1 MRKLLY
7 LLLAAATL
15 SFVGCGGDSTTT
27 EEPGK
32 EVNPTPTPEPEPEPE
47 PDPNPEPEP
56 EPEPEPNPEPE
67 PEPSTQTFPDYGKV
81 KAFPTAVGHGAAATG
96 GRGGEI
102 YHVTNLN
109 DSGAGSLR
117 DAVSQSNRII
127 VFDVAGVITLKSVL
141 VLKSNQTLLF
151 QTAPGDGIEIYNNR
165 VASSGA
171 SNLIVRYMRVR
182 VGRQASSQDNMDA
195 GGLSSGAD
203 VIYDHCSFTWA
214 TDECFSINTDNKGT
228 RPQRITLQ
236 NSIIGQGCM
245 NHSAGGLIQTSDT
258 EGVTIYRNLLIDNG
272 ARNFKVKGLNQY
284 VNNVV
289 YNWGSSSCYDMSN
302 SSGHSDTQIQNNYF
316 IQGPCYVWRNTP
328 AEKVSEEVYNNPA
341 ICSPTGAGH
350 NYYEILS
357 QENPTLPFTRGNA
370 EFDTYFVGNWYDN
383 DRDGQLGG
391 VELTAD
397 NFASYCS
404 GTPSFLSTPSTAH
417 PAIESMTSAREAY
430 DWVVKYVGASLPA
443 RDKVDGYMVEE
454 LTSLGTKGT
463 IFRDQRK
470 ELQYPLANSW
480 QQINTSDNRPTD
492 SDKDGIPDSIEEQ
505 YGLNKNDSSDAA
517 RVAQNGYTNIEN
529 YTFLLEAD
537 RR

>member
-1 MRKLLY
+1 MRKYWLQLLCA
-7 LLLAAATL
+7 LLLLGLTA
-15 SFVGCGGDSTTT
+15 CGGDDPIN
-27 EEPGK
+27 EEP
-32 EVNPTPTPEPEPEPE
+32 EQPETEQPEPEPEPEPE
-47 PDPNPEPEP
+47 PDPPTPP
-56 EPEPEPNPEPE
+56 TPPTPPAPDK
-67 PEPSTQTFPDYGKV
+67 FPDYGAV
-81 KAFPTAVGHGAAATG
+81 KAFPTAVGHGRNATG

-117 DAVSQSNRII
+117 DAVSQSNRTI

-182 VGRQASSQDNMDA
+182 TGRQASSQDNMDA

-214 TDECFSINTDNKGT
+214 TDECFSISTDNKGT

-302 SSGHSDTQIQNNYF
+302 SEGRSDTQIENNYF

-328 AEKVSEEVYNNPA
+328 AEKVSAEIYNNAA

-350 NYYEILS
+350 AYYEVLS
-357 QENPTLPFTRGNA
+357 QEKPTKPFTRGNA
-370 EFDTYFVGNWYDN
+370 NFESYFAGNYFDNNT
-383 DRDGQLGG
+383 DGVLNG
-391 VELTAD
+391 VELTTA

-404 GTPSFLSTPSTAH
+404 GTPTFLASPSTLH
-417 PAIESMTSAREAY
+417 PAIDEKSSAEAAY
-430 DWVVKYVGASLPA
+430 RWVVNYVGASLPQ
-443 RDKVDGYMVEE
+443 RDKVDGYMIEE
-454 LTSLGTKGT
+454 LQSLGTKGT

-480 QQINTSDNRPTD
+480 QQIDTSDNRPTD
-492 SDKDGIPDSIEEQ
+492 SDKDGIPDTIEEQ
-505 YGLNKNDSSDAA
+505 YGLNKNDASDAA
-517 RVAQNGYTNIEN
+517 KIAENGYSNIEN
-529 YTFLLEAD
+529 YTFLMEAN
-537 RR
+537 RK

>member
-1 MRKLLY
+1 MLKYWLH
-7 LLLAAATL
+7 L
-15 SFVGCGGDSTTT
+15 SCCLIAFSLVACGGDDPTS
-27 EEPGK
+27 EEP
-32 EVNPTPTPEPEPEPE
+32 EQPETEQPAPEPEPEPE
-47 PDPNPEPEP
+47 PDPAPPTP
-56 EPEPEPNPEPE
+56 PA
-67 PEPSTQTFPDYGKV
+67 PSKFPDYGAA
-81 KAFPTAVGHGAAATG
+81 KAFPTAVGHGRNATG

-151 QTAPGDGIEIYNNR
+151 QTAPGDGIELYNNR

-182 VGRQASSQDNMDA
+182 TGRQASSKDNLDA

-236 NSIIGQGCM
+236 HSIIGQGCM

-258 EGVTIYRNLLIDNG
+258 EGVTIYHNLLIDNG

-289 YNWGSSSCYDMSN
+289 YNWGSSSCYDMSD
-302 SSGHSDTQIQNNYF
+302 SEGRSDTQIENNYF

-328 AEKVSEEVYNNPA
+328 AEKVSEAIYNNPA

-350 NYYEILS
+350 AYYEVLA
-357 QENPTLPFTRGNA
+357 QEKPTKPFTRGNA
-370 EFDTYFVGNWYDN
+370 NFECYFAGNYYDN
-383 DRDGQLGG
+383 NTDGVLNG
-391 VELTAD
+391 VELNAG
-397 NFASYCS
+397 NFATYCS
-404 GTPSFLSTPSTAH
+404 GTPTFLSSPSTLH
-417 PAIESMTSAREAY
+417 PAIEQMTSAEEAY
-430 DWVVKYVGASLPA
+430 RRVVEQVGASLPA
-443 RDKVDGYMVEE
+443 RDKVDGYLIEE
-454 LTSLGTKGT
+454 LRSLGTKGT

-470 ELQYPLANSW
+470 ELQYPLANTW
-480 QQINTSDNRPTD
+480 QQLDTTDNRPTD
-492 SDKDGIPDSIEEQ
+492 SDKDGIPDTVEEQ
-505 YGLNKNDSSDAA
+505 YGLDKNDPADAA
-517 RVAQNGYTNIEN
+517 RMAENGYTNIEN
-529 YTFLLEAD
+529 YTFLLEAN
-537 RR
+537 RQ

>member
-1 MRKLLY
+1 MSQCYRYILFFILILLFS
-7 LLLAAATL
+7 A
-15 SFVGCGGDSTTT
+15 GCGSDDTPL
-27 EEPGK
+27 EEPTP
-32 EVNPTPTPEPEPEPE
+32 EQEEPTPTPEPEPEPE
-47 PDPNPEPEP
+47 P
-56 EPEPEPNPEPE
+56 EPNPTTE
-67 PEPSTQTFPDYGKV
+67 QFPDYGSV
-81 KAFPTAVGHGAAATG
+81 KAFPTAVGHGRNATG

-117 DAVSQSNRII
+117 DAVSESNRTI

-182 VGRQASSQDNMDA
+182 LGRQVSGKDNVDA
-195 GGLSSGAD
+195 AGLSSGAD
-203 VIYDHCSFTWA
+203 VIYDHCSFTWGV
-214 TDECFSINTDNKGT
+214 DECFSISADNKGT

-245 NHSAGGLIQTSDT
+245 NHSAGGLIQTSES

-302 SSGHSDTQIQNNYF
+302 SEGISDTQIENNYF

-328 AEKVSEEVYNNPA
+328 AAEVSEETYNNPE

-350 NYYEILS
+350 NYYEVLR
-357 QENPTLPFTRGNA
+357 QENPTKPFTRGNA
-370 EFDTYFVGNWYDN
+370 NFKSYFAGNYFDNN
-383 DRDGQLGG
+383 KDGQLNG
-391 VELTAD
+391 VELTIS
-397 NFASYCS
+397 NFSTYCS
-404 GTPSFLSTPSTAH
+404 GTPTFLTTPSSLH
-417 PAIESMTSAREAY
+417 PAIEGMQSATEAY
-430 DWVVKYVGASLPA
+430 TWVVKYVGASLPA
-443 RDKVDGYMVEE
+443 RDKVDDYMIEE

-470 ELQYPLANSW
+470 PLQYPLANSW
-480 QQINTSDNRPTD
+480 QQISTADTRLTD
-492 SDKDGIPDSIEEQ
+492 SDKDGIPDEIEKR
-505 YGLNKNDSSDAA
+505 YGLDKNDPSDAA
-517 RVAQNGYTNIEN
+517 KIAANGYSNIEN
-529 YTFLLEAD
+529 YTFLLEQE
-537 RR
+537 RN

>member
-1 MRKLLY
+1 MLKHWLHLSICT
-7 LLLAAATL
+7 LLLA
-15 SFVGCGGDSTTT
+15 FVACGGDDEPPQEPEKPGT
-27 EEPGK
+27 EQ
-32 EVNPTPTPEPEPEPE
+32 PTPDPEPE
-47 PDPNPEPEP
+47 PDPTPPEPPTPPTPPTTEK
-56 EPEPEPNPEPE
+56 
-67 PEPSTQTFPDYGKV
+67 FPDYGAV
-81 KAFPTAVGHGAAATG
+81 KAFPTAVGHGRNASG

-117 DAVSQSNRII
+117 DAVSQSNRTI

-182 VGRQASSQDNMDA
+182 TGRQASSRDNMDA

-258 EGVTIYRNLLIDNG
+258 EGVTIYGNLMIDNG

-284 VNNVV
+284 INNVV

-302 SSGHSDTQIQNNYF
+302 SEGRSDTQIENNYF

-328 AEKVSEEVYNNPA
+328 AEKVSEETYNNPA

-350 NYYEILS
+350 AYYEVLS
-357 QENPTLPFTRGNA
+357 QEKPTKPFTKGNA
-370 EFDTYFVGNWYDN
+370 NFETYFAGNYFDN
-383 DRDGQLGG
+383 NKDGALNGI
-391 VELTAD
+391 ELTTA
-397 NFASYCS
+397 NFSTYCS
-404 GTPSFLSTPSTAH
+404 GTPTFLSAPSSLH
-417 PAIESMTSAREAY
+417 PAIDEMRSATEAY
-430 DWVVKYVGASLPA
+430 DWIVKYVGASLPQ
-443 RDKVDGYMVEE
+443 RDKVDGYMIEE
-454 LTSLGTKGT
+454 LQSLGTKGT

-492 SDKDGIPDSIEEQ
+492 SDKDGIPDTIEEQ
-505 YGLNKNDSSDAA
+505 YGLNKHDASDAA
-517 RVAQNGYTNIEN
+517 KIAENGYSNIEN
-529 YTFLLEAD
+529 YTFLMEKD
-537 RR
+537 RK

>member
-1 MRKLLY
+1 MKRYFTL
-7 LLLAAATL
+7 LLLAGALFFGA
-15 SFVGCGGDSTTT
+15 CGGDDAPAEEPQEPET
-27 EEPGK
+27 EEPTP
-32 EVNPTPTPEPEPEPE
+32 EPTPEPDPDPTPPTPTPPTAE
-47 PDPNPEPEP
+47 
-56 EPEPEPNPEPE
+56 
-67 PEPSTQTFPDYGKV
+67 QFPDYGAV
-81 KAFPTAVGHGAAATG
+81 KAFPTAVGYGRNATG

-109 DSGAGSLR
+109 DSGTGSLR

-127 VFDVAGVITLKSVL
+127 VFDVAGVITLQSVL

-182 VGRQASSQDNMDA
+182 TGRQASGSDNLDA
-195 GGLSSGAD
+195 GGLSSGEN

-214 TDECFSINTDNKGT
+214 TDECFSISADNKGT
-228 RPQRITLQ
+228 RPQNITLQ

-258 EGVTIYRNLLIDNG
+258 EGVTIYRNLMIDNG

-302 SSGHSDTQIQNNYF
+302 SSGHSDTQIENNYF
-316 IQGPCYVWRNTP
+316 IQGPCNVWRNTP
-328 AEKVSEEVYNNPA
+328 AEKVSEETYNNPD

-350 NYYEILS
+350 KYYEVLGV
-357 QENPTLPFTRGNA
+357 ENPTKPFTRGNA
-370 EFDTYFVGNWYDN
+370 EFDTYFVGNWFDSN
-383 DRDGQLGG
+383 KDGALNG
-391 VELTAD
+391 VELTTD
-397 NFASYCS
+397 NFSTYCS
-404 GTPSFLSTPSTAH
+404 GTPSFLSAPSAGH
-417 PAIESMTSAREAY
+417 PAIEQKCSAAEAY
-430 DWVVKYVGASLPA
+430 EWIVKYVGASLPA
-443 RDKVDGYMVEE
+443 RDKVDGYMIEE

-470 ELQYPLANSW
+470 EKQYPLANTW
-480 QQINTSDNRPTD
+480 QNIATADNRPTD
-492 SDKDGIPDSIEEQ
+492 SDKDGIPDSIEEK
-505 YGLNKNDSSDAA
+505 YGLDKNDSSDASK
-517 RVAQNGYTNIEN
+517 VATNGYTNIEN
-529 YTFLLEAD
+529 YTFLMEAEGK
-537 RR
+537 